1 MVFMAKKR
9 GPKIKQY
16 DIAPYLEFTPAQI
29 KGIIK
34 KAGFTQKQFCQV
46 VGLSLPVIQQ
56 ACEKSSYKP
65 PKTLRRWLEILDTNP
80 QFFEEYGI
88 ADRILTEDEELDLLD
103 AE

>member
-1 MVFMAKKR
+1 M
-9 GPKIKQY
+9 
-16 DIAPYLEFTPAQI
+16 
-29 KGIIK
+29 
-34 KAGFTQKQFCQV
+34 

-65 PKTLRRWLEILDTNP
+65 PKTLLRWLEILDTNP